1 MATENTSL
9 MHSARKSLE
18 NKWGIAIGTF
28 LIYTI
33 IISIG
38 SYAAIIITGP
48 FALGLAF
55 FSLNLSRNKEV
66 KIEQIFDG
74 FKRFTDGL
82 IAYLLILLYVLL
94 WTLLFIIPG
103 IIKAFSYSMTFFI
116 MVDEPNL
123 SPQEAMAKSQE
134 MMDGYKMKYFRLTLR
149 FMGWSLLCMLTFG
162 IGFLWLIPYMY
173 VTNAKFYEDL
183 KTDPLQEIGI
193 EINH

>member
-33 IISIG
+33 IISVG
-38 SYAAIIITGP
+38 SYAAIIIAGP